1 MQNNIKKQSLVT
13 KMLQSP
19 FSKQRKS
26 APVAYEFEDEKIP
39 VEIRDIW
46 RIRPQDIQAFI
57 HALEDFAKGWE

>member
-1 MQNNIKKQSLVT
+1 
-13 KMLQSP
+13 MLQSP